1 MEEDQIVDDVAVE
14 TTPANTVVTPV
25 VETPVTTNASGIRS
39 QRVTSRNFTN
49 NGDILITLADG
60 RKIILNKEQV
70 GMLLMIGESVPKIGA
85 TILIE
90 DSINPTTGEV
100 SGTWA
105 KLSL

>member
-1 MEEDQIVDDVAVE
+1 MKEDQIVDVAVE
-14 TTPANTVVTPV
+14 TTPVNTVETTPV
-25 VETPVTTNASGIRS
+25 APASVNANANGIVS
-39 QRVTSRNFTN
+39 QRVVSRNFTN

-85 TILIE
+85 TILVE
-90 DSINPTTGEV
+90 NSVNPTTGEV

>member
-1 MEEDQIVDDVAVE
+1 MEENQIVADATAVE
-14 TTPANTVVTPV
+14 TTPAPVTPV
-25 VETPVTTNASGIRS
+25 TETTNASGIRS
-39 QRVTSRNFTN
+39 QRVVSRNFTN

-90 DSINPTTGEV
+90 DSVNPTTGEV